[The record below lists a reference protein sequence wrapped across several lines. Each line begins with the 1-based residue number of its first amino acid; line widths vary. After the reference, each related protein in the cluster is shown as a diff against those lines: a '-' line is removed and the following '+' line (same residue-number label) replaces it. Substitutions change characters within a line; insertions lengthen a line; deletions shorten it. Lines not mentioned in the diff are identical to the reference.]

1 MPTATR
7 PGWTPSGSL
16 PGGRET
22 TQLQLLAISHAWAW
36 APGGEEVW
44 GSQEL
49 VGSSLL
55 QTHCGAL
62 VDSLVFTGGA
72 DGQTDVWTSTAG
84 GGQMARMTVVPA
96 PPHQEESP
104 LPNCQGGSSAP
115 SPTNLE
121 PPLPSPAWEWVPNP
135 LDRVLFLAIFLLSPL
150 PSSGP
155 CDGGLDSFSGAMEVA
170 TERTIPTATGS
181 RNPQGFSLL
190 YVFGYAESSLR
201 CTNSRCQ
208 AWARVHKLSSRG
220 LWHVGVVVAS

>member
-22 TQLQLLAISHAWAW
+22 TQLQLRAISHAWAW

-44 GSQEL
+44 GSQES

-104 LPNCQGGSSAP
+104 LP
-115 SPTNLE
+115 SPTAREEAVPHPQPTWNPLS
-121 PPLPSPAWEWVPNP
+121 PPLLGNGSPTLWTGFYSWQYFSCHPCPPLVPVMEAWIPSLVPWKWP
-135 LDRVLFLAIFLLSPL
+135 QKGQFLQPRGPVIPRAFLCYMFLAMLSL
-150 PSSGP
+150 HCGAQTLVAKHGLEYISS
-155 CDGGLDSFSGAMEVA
+155 
-170 TERTIPTATGS
+170 
-181 RNPQGFSLL
+181 
-190 YVFGYAESSLR
+190 
-201 CTNSRCQ
+201 
-208 AWARVHKLSSRG
+208 
-220 LWHVGVVVAS
+220 VVVACGTWA